1 MRTQILPLLAAVTM
15 AIGVPT
21 EATAEEIVL
30 TDKAIVVEG
39 VGNIT
44 NGDLANARR
53 AAIQDALKTAVAQAF
68 GTYIESNFT
77 LKQRETLKGDQSKLM
92 SDVQERVKSSSKG
105 FVSSHKVLSESNDG
119 SIFRVKVKAIV
130 RAGPIKDAL
139 KKLRGLLSSVGN
151 PKVMVLTGERFTNQ
165 FGKTRRIDRPS
176 VTAQIENT
184 LISKGFEMVDKS
196 HTPGGKELEQSL
208 GDAAKAASVA
218 AKFGADVAIV
228 GTAEVK
234 HSAYNEMGNNMYY
247 VSAVIN
253 TRAVNVNTGK
263 VMTSFEAVGR
273 GVGVNED
280 LARVKAIRRGA
291 PKVIKNLL
299 ERLVEVWQRE
309 ASKGKRFRITVAN
322 VSHYR
327 KVARPFLKFMR
338 KLPNVSKVKEVSFK
352 KNKLLLDVYFKGNKE
367 GFLDTVFDGVEGNK
381 KFENLDKSGDSGD
394 SIDFAL

>member
-1 MRTQILPLLAAVTM
+1 M